1 MVQPEEESA
10 KRTQICLP
18 LVVVVVLCRH
28 CSLETE
34 LIRVYRVAGVGRR
47 IISIPVPGSCIT
59 ARARP
64 YLKISGISAP
74 DLAGIFYH
82 ASSFI
87 RIPGTNKIREY
98 GSNLQLIKF
107 ERWLRWSAQ
116 IFFKYVRLC
125 VPEATDVSQIM

>member
-87 RIPGTNKIREY
+87 RIPAIFSTNKIREY

-107 ERWLRWSAQ
+107 ERCMAAACALVSSNIFQ
-116 IFFKYVRLC
+116 IRTAVR
-125 VPEATDVSQIM
+125 T